1 LCNCQLQSNIALG
14 RTLILSIAMPA
25 CYILITYKYY
35 IYNSN
40 IVYCAGYKL
49 LTAYMRAV
57 DFKDDADQ
65 VADSRPLLTF
75 PNPQQV
81 SLSIRASAL
90 VFADP
95 QSQKLLSFIERVAP
109 SNATALIMGETG
121 TGKELVARHVHS
133 LSPCRQGP
141 FAAINCGAFSET
153 LVESELFGYERGAF
167 TGAVGSKAGWFE
179 SANGGTLFLDEIGDL
194 PLSTQVKLLRV
205 LQEREVVRV
214 GSRKPIPIEVRLI
227 AATNVN
233 LEEAVKAG
241 RFREDLYYRI
251 KVVPIQL
258 APLRERPGDILP
270 LVRYFIAKYKTRLHT
285 IEPELTPETLR
296 LLHDYPWPGN
306 IRELENVIHRA
317 LLVCD
322 GGILRPH
329 NLNLPAIQTVA
340 TSRVEEPVESTG
352 PDIWPL
358 EKALSGLFDQE
369 PAELYDLVNRKL
381 IIQAYEFCRSNQ
393 VQTARL
399 LGISRNVLR
408 TQLKHFG
415 VID

>member
-1 LCNCQLQSNIALG
+1 MVN
-14 RTLILSIAMPA
+14 
-25 CYILITYKYY
+25 
-35 IYNSN
+35 
-40 IVYCAGYKL
+40 
-49 LTAYMRAV
+49 
-57 DFKDDADQ
+57 Q
-65 VADSRPLLTF
+65 VTGKLLTF
-75 PNPQQV
+75 PDPQQI

-95 QSQKLLSFIERVAP
+95 ESQKLLSLIERVAP
-109 SNATALIMGETG
+109 SEATVYIKGETG
-121 TGKELVARHVHS
+121 TGKELVARHIHS
-133 LSPCRQGP
+133 LSKRRNGS

-153 LVESELFGYERGAF
+153 LVESELFGYERGSF
-167 TGAVGSKAGWFE
+167 TGAVGSKTGWFE

-205 LQEREVVRV
+205 LQEREIVRI
-214 GSRKPIPIEVRLI
+214 GSRKPTPIDVRLI

-251 KVVPIQL
+251 NVVPIQL

-270 LVRYFIAKYKTRLHT
+270 LVQHFLSIYKDRLHT
-285 IEPELTPETLR
+285 TEPQLHPDTIR

-306 IRELENVIHRA
+306 IRELENTIHRA

-322 GGILRPH
+322 GNVLRPSS
-329 NLNLPAIQTVA
+329 LNLPIA
-340 TSRVEEPVESTG
+340 TPQNTFHDCLGSADKVSE
-352 PDIWPL
+352 DLCML
-358 EKALSGLFDQE
+358 EKLFTQFFE
-369 PAELYDLVNRKL
+369 QGHEELHELVQRKL
-381 IIQAYEFCRSNQ
+381 VLQAYDHSRKNQ
-393 VQTARL
+393 VQAAKL

-415 VID
+415 VIE